1 MSLVFFYHI
10 KQPADRHIYER
21 GCLRASED
29 WLEGNLAHVA
39 GSYVS
44 VMVLQVNNNLLKQ
57 ILSFQYFFDTLII
70 CSISSSYIE
79 ENDALIWSPEKN
91 GFFVSEVIYYL
102 TEIACVFSTVQNSQS
117 DVKECL

>member
-1 MSLVFFYHI
+1 MTGTFSFYNK

-44 VMVLQVNNNLLKQ
+44 VMVLQVNNNCCNLLNGSLIFK
-57 ILSFQYFFDTLII
+57 FFRYT
-70 CSISSSYIE
+70 E
-79 ENDALIWSPEKN
+79 
-91 GFFVSEVIYYL
+91 FVRIQQP
-102 TEIACVFSTVQNSQS
+102 VF
-117 DVKECL
+117 KIH